1 MKRSAET
8 SAKAQYVDFSTLLTD
23 SFSPPDICLEAAAI
37 ACNLI
42 QNDLF
47 FEGTFGEVLR
57 EIAGEHGL
65 PTPTREV
72 IHNIRQN
79 LRCTISTTHDPEV
92 YMQCSTEKAEI
103 FINEQ
108 VDLAKMILGYALSET
123 SFLCS
128 GSTNCMLMDRV
139 WTRRRSIG
147 RNSYLL

>member
-8 SAKAQYVDFSTLLTD
+8 SVKAQYVDFTTLQTD

-57 EIAGEHGL
+57 EIAEGNGL
-65 PTPTREV
+65 PKPTQEV

-79 LRCTISTTHDPEV
+79 LRCEIFTTHDSEV
-92 YMQCSTEKAEI
+92 YMQCSTEKAKI
-103 FINEQ
+103 FINEE
-108 VDLAKMILGYALSET
+108 VDLAEMILGYAHET

-139 WTRRRSIG
+139 WTKRRSIG
-147 RNSYLL
+147 RNCYLL